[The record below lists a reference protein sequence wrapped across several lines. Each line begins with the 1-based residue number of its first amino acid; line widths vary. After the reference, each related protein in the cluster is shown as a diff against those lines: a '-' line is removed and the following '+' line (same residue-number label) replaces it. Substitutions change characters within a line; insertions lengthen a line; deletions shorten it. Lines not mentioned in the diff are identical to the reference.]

1 MSEPR
6 EPQRFSLQNGEKS
19 AKIEILQASSPPDKE
34 NLMDRQNS
42 KITALYSR
50 LSKDDYLTG
59 ESQSIANQK
68 MLLEQFAEQNGF
80 TNPRHFSDDG
90 RSGVDF
96 ARPGWQDMIVDVE
109 AGNVAVIIVK
119 TIDRMARNY
128 LEAGMYREMFKERG
142 VRLISMQEGHDSDK
156 GDDDLLPIREI
167 MSEWYARDTSRKV
180 KTVLH
185 AKGRSGKHLTNAAIY
200 GYKKSS
206 DDKNLWLV
214 DDEAANIVRC
224 VFEMTIDGKGPYQVA
239 RMFTDEKILRPS
251 AYISLRDG
259 YDIADPDDRYNWMGM
274 TVKNILDRPEYMGDT
289 VNFRSRKESFKSK
302 KHTQNPESEWQ
313 IFRDTQEPIVS
324 REMWETAQK
333 CRVVTRRPNS
343 TGEPNPLTGLVYCG
357 DCGSRMWNHRGK
369 HADKYP
375 SQDSYACNQYSHYPP
390 KCTMHH
396 ISTANLRA
404 IVLDA
409 IRTVSD
415 YVKDNEAEF
424 MRLVREE
431 SENQTA
437 DSLKESKRKLD
448 RDKRRVA
455 ELDKLIKG
463 LYEDKIGGSL
473 SQKRFDILSR
483 EYEAE
488 QENLETEIAEIEAA
502 LVAFAEDT
510 NKAERFIGIVRKYT
524 DFSEL
529 TASMLN
535 EYVER
540 IRVFEAEKINHRRK
554 QRVEVHLNFIGQ
566 FNAPTD
572 SEPAEEEPFDPEARR
587 REINLNYYYR
597 HRDEILA
604 KKAAERE
611 QEKAAKLATTPIK
624 TPEEIAAEEAARK
637 ERHREYQRNY
647 QRDWQRKKRAER
659 HVRIP
664 TAPPTEQPAVTEVM

>member
-1 MSEPR
+1 M
-6 EPQRFSLQNGEKS
+6 N
-19 AKIEILQASSPPDKE
+19 
-34 NLMDRQNS
+34 RQNS

-50 LSKDDYLTG
+50 LSKDDFLIG

-80 TNPRHFSDDG
+80 ANPRHFSDDG
-90 RSGVDF
+90 HTGVDF
-96 ARPGWQDMIVDVE
+96 DRPSWQEMMTEVE
-109 AGNVAVIIVK
+109 AGSVGVIIVK
-119 TIDRMARNY
+119 TLDRMGRNY
-128 LEAGMYREMFKERG
+128 LQTGLYRERFREKG
-142 VRLISMQEGHDSDK
+142 VRLISMQEGHDSDN
-156 GDDDLLPIREI
+156 GDDDLLPIREL

-185 AKGRSGKHLTNAAIY
+185 AKGRSGKHMTNAAVY
-200 GYKKSS
+200 GYKKSP

-214 DDEAANIVRC
+214 DNEAAHIVRRI
-224 VFEMTIDGKGPYQVA
+224 FEMTIDGKGAYQIA
-239 RMFTDEKILRPS
+239 RTFTDEKLLRPS
-251 AYISLRDG
+251 AYIALRDG
-259 YDIADPDDRYNWMGM
+259 YEIADPDDQYNWMGM
-274 TVKNILDRPEYMGDT
+274 TIKNILDRCEYMGDT

-302 KHTQNPESEWQ
+302 KYLANPESEWQ
-313 IFRDTQEPIVS
+313 IFENTQEPIVS

-333 CRVVTRRPNS
+333 CRVVKRRPTS

-369 HADKYP
+369 FADKYP
-375 SQDSYACNQYSHYPP
+375 SQDSYACNQYSQYPP

-415 YVKDNEAEF
+415 YVKGNEAEF

-431 SENQTA
+431 SESQTA
-437 DSLKESKRKLD
+437 DGVKENKRKLA
-448 RDKRRVA
+448 RDKKRVA

-463 LYEDKIGGSL
+463 LYEDKISGSL
-473 SQKRFDILSR
+473 SAKRFEILSC

-488 QENLETEIAEIEAA
+488 QETLEAEIAEIEASLA
-502 LVAFAEDT
+502 AFAEDT
-510 NKAERFIGIVRKYT
+510 GKAERFIGIVRKYT

-540 IRVFEAEKINHRRK
+540 ILVFEAEKINHRRK
-554 QRVEVHLNFIGQ
+554 QRVEVHLNFIGR
-566 FNAPTD
+566 FNVPLDGEPT
-572 SEPAEEEPFDPEARR
+572 EEEPYDPIARR
-587 REINLNYYYR
+587 REIGRNYYYR
-597 HRDEILA
+597 NREEILA

-611 QEKAAKLATTPIK
+611 QAKAEKLTEQPAKS
-624 TPEEIAAEEAARK
+624 PEELAAEETARR
-637 ERHREYQRNY
+637 EHHREYQRNY
-647 QRDWQRKKRAER
+647 QREWQRKKRAEAKMLQSR
-659 HVRIP
+659 E
-664 TAPPTEQPAVTEVM
+664 ACAVTATA

>member
-1 MSEPR
+1 M
-6 EPQRFSLQNGEKS
+6 N
-19 AKIEILQASSPPDKE
+19 
-34 NLMDRQNS
+34 RQNS

-80 TNPRHFSDDG
+80 ANPRHFSDDG
-90 RSGVDF
+90 HTGVDF
-96 ARPGWQDMIVDVE
+96 DRPGWQEMIAEVD
-109 AGNVAVIIVK
+109 AGNVGAIIVK
-119 TIDRMARNY
+119 TLDRMGRNY
-128 LEAGMYREMFKERG
+128 LQTGLYREMFKERG
-142 VRLISMQEGHDSDK
+142 VRLISIEEGHDSDK

-185 AKGRSGKHLTNAAIY
+185 AKGRCGKHLTNAAIY
-200 GYKKSS
+200 GYRKSP

-214 DDEAANIVRC
+214 DSEAASVVRR
-224 VFEMTIDGKGPYQVA
+224 VFEMTIDGKGPYQIA
-239 RMFTDEKILRPS
+239 RTFTDEKILRPS
-251 AYISLRDG
+251 AYIALRDG
-259 YDIADPDDRYNWMGM
+259 YDIADPDDRFNWIGM
-274 TVKNILDRPEYMGDT
+274 SVKNILDRPEYMGDT

-302 KHTQNPESEWQ
+302 KYRRNPESEWQ

-324 REMWETAQK
+324 REIWEAAQK
-333 CRVVTRRPNS
+333 CRTVTRRENK
-343 TGEPNPLTGLVYCG
+343 TGEVNPLTGLVYCG
-357 DCGSRMWNHRGK
+357 DCGGRMWNHRGK

-375 SQDSYACNQYSHYPP
+375 SQDSYACNRYSQYPP

-409 IRTVSD
+409 IRTVSGF
-415 YVKDNEAEF
+415 VKDNEAEF

-437 DSLKESKRKLD
+437 DGLKESKRKLD

-463 LYEDKIGGSL
+463 LYEDKVSGSL
-473 SQKRFDILSR
+473 SAKRFEILSR

-488 QENLETEIAEIEAA
+488 QENLEFEIAETEASLA
-502 LVAFAEDT
+502 AFAEDT
-510 NKAERFIGIVRKYT
+510 GKAERFIGIVRKYT

-529 TASMLN
+529 TAGMLN
-535 EYVER
+535 EYVEK
-540 IRVFEAEKINHRRK
+540 ILVFEAEKINRRRK
-554 QRVEVHLNFIGQ
+554 QRVEVHLNFIGR
-566 FNAPTD
+566 FNVPIEG
-572 SEPAEEEPFDPEARR
+572 EPAEEEPFDPEARR

-597 HRDEILA
+597 HRDEILS

-611 QEKAAKLATTPIK
+611 QEKAAKQAAAPIK
-624 TPEEIAAEEAARK
+624 TPEQIAAEEAARK

-647 QRDWQRKKRAER
+647 QREWQRKKRAER
-659 HVRIP
+659 NTQIP
-664 TAPPTEQPAVTEVM
+664 GAPPTELPAATAAV